1 MQPLI
6 SVAQGSMDLDDERCW
21 RRLPRLLRQSQ
32 RGAKAKAGGTGT
44 GAANAS
50 ADPGQEPAIA
60 RAIERLPKVNESFAL
75 SPPTLDS
82 IGVELAL
89 ERDLRERVAE
99 YRKDACSPSLQVNEG
114 PELVRAETRTNPDLK
129 PTPDPNPKLNPNLD
143 PDPNPDPE
151 TAPAGLP

>member
-32 RGAKAKAGGTGT
+32 RGAKAKAGGTDIG
-44 GAANAS
+44 ANAS

-82 IGVELAL
+82 IGVEVAL

-99 YRKDACSPSLQVNEG
+99 YRRDACSPSLQVNLESF
-114 PELVRAETRTNPDLK
+114 
-129 PTPDPNPKLNPNLD
+129 
-143 PDPNPDPE
+143 
-151 TAPAGLP
+151 